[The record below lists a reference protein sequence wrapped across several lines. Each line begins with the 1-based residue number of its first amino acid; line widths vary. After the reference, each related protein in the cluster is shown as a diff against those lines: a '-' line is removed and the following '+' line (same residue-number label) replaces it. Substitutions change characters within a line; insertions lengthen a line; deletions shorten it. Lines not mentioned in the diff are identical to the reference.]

1 MLEDP
6 VLFSLVLESP
16 GHMRVLWE
24 VRKEVAA
31 LLSPVCSH
39 TNIVQLIGVILDA
52 HQRPVKLLFEPA
64 HLGDLNRWVGGVL
77 SSPRYDSPVVC
88 VDVHVQCEQ
97 CKFWAAPCF
106 RVALLD
112 VAMPQW
118 RSPACA

>member
-52 HQRPVKLLFEPA
+52 HQRPVKLLFELA
-64 HLGDLNRWVGGVL
+64 HHGDLNRWVGGVL

-88 VDVHVQCEQ
+88 VDVHVQRD
-97 CKFWAAPCF
+97 AI
-106 RVALLD
+106 
-112 VAMPQW
+112 PQW
-118 RSPACA
+118 RSPAFA